1 MAPMGRILIATDG
14 SDAAIDAAAHATALL
29 GPGHE
34 YAVLSVAAPAADVYS
49 YGGGTLGLEPIGPAL
64 APELF
69 AAQVESARHEAEEA
83 LDRTLGAIGVEAE
96 RRVVAGDPARAI
108 AQVAEDEG
116 FDLIV
121 MGSHGAGLVRR
132 VLVGSVSH
140 WVLHHAATPV
150 MVVRRPD
157 ER

>member
-1 MAPMGRILIATDG
+1 MAAMGRILIATDG

-29 GPGHE
+29 GSGHD
-34 YAVLSVAAPAADVYS
+34 YTVLSVAVAAADVYS

-64 APELF
+64 APELL
-69 AAQVESARHEAEEA
+69 AAQVESARHEAEED
-83 LDRTLGAIGVEAE
+83 LDRTVAALGVEVE
-96 RRVVAGDPARAI
+96 RRIAAGDPGRAI
-108 AQVAEDEG
+108 ATVAEEGG

-140 WVLHHAATPV
+140 WVLHHATTPV